1 MEFIDS
7 GFVTPYHHT
16 DVHMYDRFTQG
27 FAQGI
32 FVGMIVCYLCMYMH
46 RRYGYLL
53 LQ

>member
-7 GFVTPYHHT
+7 GFVTPYYPT
-16 DVHMYDRFTQG
+16 DVRMYDRFAQG

-32 FVGMIVCYLCMYMH
+32 FVGLIICYLCMHIH

-53 LQ
+53 L